1 METKINKNQI
11 AGAIKILNVVE
22 NGSLTRNG
30 AVYSGFSSSNY
41 LQIGDKV
48 NDGYISLANAV
59 KDFGAVCETADSWKV
74 KMKFKYV
81 AGGTAD
87 MQTIF
92 NMNTAYGSQI
102 SIQTSSSKLLWQF
115 STSGSGSSISGG
127 DEIGTTTLVDGNT
140 YWITFE
146 FTGTAYQVSLSTD
159 GINFEL
165 EKEPTASTEKLSNR
179 ATWIIGTMISDSR
192 NFLGEIDIEGWEIE
206 VDGSIWWKGVEQI

>member
-1 METKINKNQI
+1 METKINPNQI
-11 AGAIKILNVVE
+11 NGGKILNVVE
-22 NGSLTRNG
+22 TGSLTRNG
-30 AVYSGFSSSNY
+30 AVYSGFANNKY
-41 LQIGDKV
+41 LQLGDIV
-48 NDGYISLANAV
+48 SGGYVSLSNAV
-59 KDFGAVCETADSWKV
+59 KDFGAICENANSWKV

-81 AGGTAD
+81 AGGSAD

-115 STSGSGSSISGG
+115 SNSSGGSSISGG
-127 DEIGTTTLVDGNT
+127 DEIGTTTLIDGTT

-159 GINFEL
+159 GTNFEL
-165 EKEPTASTEKLSNR
+165 EKTPTSSTEKLSNR
-179 ATWIIGTMISDSR
+179 ANWVIGTMISDSR

-206 VDGSIWWKGVEQI
+206 VDGNIWWKGVEQI